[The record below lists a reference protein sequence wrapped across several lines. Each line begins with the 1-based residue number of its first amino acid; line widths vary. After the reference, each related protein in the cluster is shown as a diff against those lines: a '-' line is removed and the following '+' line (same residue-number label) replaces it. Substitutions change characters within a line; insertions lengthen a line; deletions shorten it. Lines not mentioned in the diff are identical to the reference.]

1 MRGGLLAALLLGLC
15 PVASQ
20 AQDLLAF
27 GDPYMPHEFRLGAY
41 AHDAFSPEK
50 GPVDLNLELL
60 FGQLA
65 VTDDPFWNQWIPRPQ
80 LGSTVDFAGRT
91 SNIYAGLAW
100 THDVWQG
107 LFVEGSLG
115 GAVNDGQTGRHPP
128 YGYNGMGCNASFH
141 ETASVGYRL
150 TDAWSVMATIEHYSN
165 AGLCDNNRGLTNYG
179 LRLGYRF

>member
-1 MRGGLLAALLLGLC
+1 MRRWLLASCLIVPSPA
-15 PVASQ
+15 ATR

-27 GDPYMPHEFRLGAY
+27 GDPYLPHEFRLGAY

-60 FGQLA
+60 FGQLV
-65 VTDDPFWNQWIPRPQ
+65 VTDDAFWNQLIPRPQ

-100 THDVWQG
+100 THDVWRG
-107 LFVEGSLG
+107 VFVEASFG
-115 GAVNDGQTGRHPP
+115 GAVNDGATGRHPP
-128 YGYNGMGCNASFH
+128 SGHNGMGCNASFH
-141 ETASVGYRL
+141 ETGSVGYRL
-150 TDAWSVMATIEHYSN
+150 TEAWSLMTTIEHYSN